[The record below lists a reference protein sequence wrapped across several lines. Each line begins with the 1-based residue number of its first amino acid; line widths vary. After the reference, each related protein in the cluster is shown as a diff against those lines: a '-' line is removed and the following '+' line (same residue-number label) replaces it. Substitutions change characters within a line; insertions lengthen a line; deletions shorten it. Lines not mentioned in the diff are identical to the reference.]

1 MGFLHSPYLAM
12 RLPPLT
18 GARRAAIHPSHIPV
32 INEVYS
38 PSQDEINEAC
48 DTLSVMAEAT
58 ARGEAAVR
66 YKSTM
71 LVDYASVRTAMEVLK
86 KAQAA
91 GFDVGNVPRI
101 ELPLL

>member
-1 MGFLHSPYLAM
+1 
-12 RLPPLT
+12 
-18 GARRAAIHPSHIPV
+18 
-32 INEVYS
+32 
-38 PSQDEINEAC
+38 
-48 DTLSVMAEAT
+48 MAEAT

-66 YKSTM
+66 SKSTM

-91 GFDVGNVPRI
+91 GIDVGNVPRI